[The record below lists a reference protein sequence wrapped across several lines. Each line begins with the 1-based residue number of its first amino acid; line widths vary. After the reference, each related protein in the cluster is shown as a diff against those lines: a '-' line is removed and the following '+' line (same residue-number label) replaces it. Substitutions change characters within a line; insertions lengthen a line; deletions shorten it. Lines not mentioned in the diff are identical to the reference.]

1 MANHAD
7 VIEALQHPAD
17 WENTRGILIV
27 GQQPFVVANG
37 QVRIARDIIFGQP
50 IVPEP
55 SGVVVPEPIAPIV
68 AMAAILRSARLR
80 FEGAVG
86 RTKAEVAPT
95 DINPLASRL
104 NPPTAVAIGA
114 VEPIVQ
120 AIIKTVEPML
130 LVAFAEAGEERFAI
144 IGFAIAIRI
153 FGEKNLGRGADDDS
167 PAPRHDS
174 GRKVQAI
181 QKHG

>member
-55 SGVVVPEPIAPIV
+55 SGVVVPEPVAPIV
-68 AMAAILRSARLR
+68 AMAAILRSARLS
-80 FEGAVG
+80 FESAIG
-86 RTKAEVAPT
+86 RAKAEVAAT
-95 DINPLASRL
+95 DINALASRL
-104 NPPTAVAIGA
+104 NPPAGVAIGA
-114 VEPIVQ
+114 VVPVVQ
-120 AIIKTVEPML
+120 AIIETIEPM
-130 LVAFAEAGEERFAI
+130 
-144 IGFAIAIRI
+144 
-153 FGEKNLGRGADDDS
+153 
-167 PAPRHDS
+167 
-174 GRKVQAI
+174 
-181 QKHG
+181 